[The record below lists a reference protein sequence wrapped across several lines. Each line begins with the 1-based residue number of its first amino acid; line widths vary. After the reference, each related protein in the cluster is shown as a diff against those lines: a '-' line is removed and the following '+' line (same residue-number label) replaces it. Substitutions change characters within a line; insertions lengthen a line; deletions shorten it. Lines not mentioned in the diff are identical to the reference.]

1 MALRTRPAAKFLWL
15 YKAPPKV
22 QFFMWLLIHG
32 RIQCKTNLLRKR
44 VVDNPICEVCNQM
57 PESTDNIIAECEFA
71 TEVWLMLGIIF
82 QNGNTG
88 VASAIH
94 ETAAPSHI
102 PDKHFPTFVVLCCWQ
117 LWKRRNGVVFRSQ
130 YDSMNQFLSACISE
144 AKLWKHRLP
153 KQDRQIVDSWCNIF
167 QTAM

>member
-1 MALRTRPAAKFLWL
+1 MLKSKDGPPHPAAKFLWL

-57 PESTDNIIAECEFA
+57 PESTDHIIAECEFA

-117 LWKRRNGVVFRSQ
+117 LWKRRNVAGSCGSVGMAWYS
-130 YDSMNQFLSACISE
+130 DHSMIL
-144 AKLWKHRLP
+144 
-153 KQDRQIVDSWCNIF
+153 
-167 QTAM
+167 